1 MIDHVTNLLF
11 IVYFSICFYFW
22 STPVTTGDMKVV
34 GLAVALVAVLVVMS
48 CLAPNSGAEAQSTSW
63 DFLLLVQQWG
73 PGVCATSRGKQCVI
87 PSYVRYWTLHGMW
100 PNNFDG
106 SYVPSSSHSKIIIV
120 LLFVPSQRNRPFFL
134 LARHYS

>member
-1 MIDHVTNLLF
+1 MIDVTNLLF
-11 IVYFSICFYFW
+11 FVYFFDLFFFW

-106 SYVPSSSHSKIIIV
+106 SYVQPRKAIFSS
-120 LLFVPSQRNRPFFL
+120 
-134 LARHYS
+134 YYY